1 MEALVL
7 STKGC
12 STTRLLQSR
21 GAMALLEMTL

>member
-12 STTRLLQSR
+12 STTRSLPSR
-21 GAMALLEMTL
+21 GDMALLEMTL